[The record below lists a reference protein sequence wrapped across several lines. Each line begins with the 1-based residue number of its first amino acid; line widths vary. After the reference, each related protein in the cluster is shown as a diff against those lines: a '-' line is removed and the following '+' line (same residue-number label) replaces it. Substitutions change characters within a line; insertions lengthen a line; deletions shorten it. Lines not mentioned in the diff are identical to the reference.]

1 MVELVPLHAVA
12 APLVEAL
19 LDAAFGADRHARTAY
34 RLREGV
40 AALPTLSFAALE
52 GGRLVGTI
60 QCWPIALETPE
71 GDLCPLTLVG
81 PVAVLPDVQRGGVGK
96 VMMTRTLQEADARGH
111 DALVMIGDPEYYD
124 RFFGFTAAPTQLW
137 DLPGPFERHRLLAR
151 ISRTGRVPAVGRII
165 PDPSFAT
172 LGATA

>member
-1 MVELVPLHAVA
+1 MIELVPLHAVA

-19 LDAAFGADRHARTAY
+19 LDSAFGADRHARTAY

-40 AALPTLSFAALE
+40 AAHPALSLAALE
-52 GGRLVGTI
+52 RDRLVGTI
-60 QCWPIALETPE
+60 QCWPVALETPE
-71 GDLCPLTLVG
+71 GVLRPLTLVG

-96 VMMTRTLQEADARGH
+96 AMMTRTLQEADARGH

-124 RFFGFTAAPTQLW
+124 RFFGFIAAPTQQW
-137 DLPGPFERHRLLAR
+137 ELPGPCERHRLLAR
-151 ISRTGRVPAVGRII
+151 ISRAGGVPAVGRII